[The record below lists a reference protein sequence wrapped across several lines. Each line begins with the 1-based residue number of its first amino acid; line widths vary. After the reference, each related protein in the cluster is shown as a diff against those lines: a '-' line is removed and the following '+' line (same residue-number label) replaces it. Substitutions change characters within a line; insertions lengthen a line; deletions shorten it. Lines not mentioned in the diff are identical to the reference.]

1 MIYKTFIYMGHSKN
15 NHDEEKPLKGN
26 DAKNRKY
33 KHYNNIKGKITDP
46 DELLDDDEEQFEK
59 FKRK

>member
-1 MIYKTFIYMGHSKN
+1 MKINNMGHSKKN
-15 NHDEEKPLKGN
+15 YDEEKPLHKGV
-26 DAKNRKY
+26 DHKNSKY
-33 KHYNNIKGKITDP
+33 KHYNNIKGKINDP

>member
-1 MIYKTFIYMGHSKN
+1 MGHSKN
-15 NHDEEKPLKGN
+15 NHEEEKPLKGN